1 MASSFDFIQPLADSS
16 ELVWGTVV
24 SFLPQV
30 IIAVAIF
37 LIGLLVGSLIGKGV
51 YHLVRHL
58 KLDAML
64 RATGMHHAL
73 KKADIDFSAARF
85 LGSLFNWF
93 IAIIFLVLALDILG
107 LEQLNQFLNQ
117 VLFYIPNIFVAVIVL
132 MIASVVS
139 SFVYKITV
147 ASAKAAGIEVA
158 NFLGSVAKWAI
169 WIFAILLALTQL
181 QIGQQFLYM
190 LFTGIVAMF
199 AIAGGI
205 AFGLGG
211 KDAAK
216 DVIAH
221 FAKAME
227 RHKQPTHSSHEQ
239 M

>member
-1 MASSFDFIQPLADSS
+1 MASSFELIQPLADSS
-16 ELVWGTVV
+16 QLVWGTVA
-24 SFLPQV
+24 SFLPQLV
-30 IIAVAIF
+30 IAVAVF
-37 LIGLLVGSLIGKGV
+37 LIGLLVGSLVGKGV

-58 KLDAML
+58 RLDSML
-64 RATGMHHAL
+64 RATGVHHAL
-73 KKADIDFSAARF
+73 KKADIDFSASRF

-93 IAIIFLVLALDILG
+93 VAIVFLVLALDILG

-117 VLFYIPNIFVAVIVL
+117 VLFYIPNVFVAVVVL

-139 SFVYKITV
+139 GFVQKIV
-147 ASAKAAGIEVA
+147 VGSAKAAGIEVA

-181 QIGQQFLYM
+181 QIGQQFLYT

-211 KDAAK
+211 KDAAHRT
-216 DVIAH
+216 VEH
-221 FAKAME
+221 FSKSIQ
-227 RHKQPTHSSHEQ
+227 RHKVSEKEEHHN
-239 M
+239 